1 MTDAH
6 LTSLQPSA
14 ASAGPATTEGD
25 ATPRRRKGLQI
36 VRFSG
41 LYLTLVLILIYSLWV
56 PDTFLTTTTVKS
68 LLSEY
73 SLVMIA
79 TLGVLFTLSVS
90 AYDLTV
96 GAMLGFGSVMTAW
109 LTGTGDASKGMNV
122 LVAVLIVL
130 AVGLLVGVV
139 NGFLVVVVGVDSFI
153 ATLGMSAVI
162 GAFTIRISN
171 NTYIADIP
179 QSLRNITDPTPLGIP
194 ITAIYAAVLAV
205 VAWYVLE
212 HTPLGRRMHATG
224 ADLEAARL
232 AGVATSRLRFGAF
245 LVTAVI
251 STLAGIL
258 LTAQFGSAAPT
269 TGPGYLLPI
278 FAAALLGA
286 TQIKPGRVNVPGAVL
301 AIVLLAVGIKG
312 LQLGGVD
319 LWITN
324 LFNGAALIVAVA
336 GSELSKRNFNFGFL
350 RRIRR

>member
-1 MTDAH
+1 MTDAQ
-6 LTSLQPSA
+6 LSTVQPDGSSRTSARNRPEPIS
-14 ASAGPATTEGD
+14 P
-25 ATPRRRKGLQI
+25 RKGLQL

-41 LYLTLVLILIYSLWV
+41 LYLTLILIGIYSLWV
-56 PDTFLTTTTVKS
+56 PETFLTMTTVKS

-96 GAMLGFGSVMTAW
+96 GAMLGFSSVLTAW
-109 LTGTGDASKGMNV
+109 LTGAGDASKGMNV
-122 LVAVLIVL
+122 LVSILIVL
-130 AVGLLVGVV
+130 AIGALVGVV
-139 NGFLVVVVGVDSFI
+139 NGLLVVAVGVDSFI
-153 ATLGMSAVI
+153 ATLGMSAVL
-162 GAFTIRISN
+162 GAFTVRISN
-171 NTYIADIP
+171 NTFIADIP
-179 QSLRNITDPTPLGIP
+179 QSLRNVADQNPFGIP
-194 ITAIYAAVLAV
+194 VTAIYAVILAF

-232 AGVATSRLRFGAF
+232 SGVPTAQLRFGAF
-245 LVTAVI
+245 VVTALV
-251 STLAGIL
+251 STFAGVL
-258 LTAQFGSAAPT
+258 LTAQFGSASPT

-286 TQIKPGRVNVPGAVL
+286 TQIKPGRVNVLGAVL
-301 AIVLLAVGIKG
+301 AVLLVAIGIKG

-319 LWITN
+319 LWVTN

-336 GSELSKRNFNFGFL
+336 GSELSKRSFRFG
-350 RRIRR
+350 IRRRSRGA